1 MEAKQFREMNSDELA
16 QKRRELKEEIFHL
29 RLRRATGQLE
39 SSMKLRQTRRDF
51 ARLETILRERHIR
64 GAGETVG

>member
-1 MEAKQFREMNSDELA
+1 VEAKQFREMNSDELA

-51 ARLETILRERHIR
+51 ARLETIMSERKIR

>member
-16 QKRRELKEEIFHL
+16 QKRRELKEELFHL

-51 ARLETILRERHIR
+51 ARLETIMSERKIRE
-64 GAGETVG
+64 AGETV

>member
-51 ARLETILRERHIR
+51 ARLETILRERKIR
-64 GAGETVG
+64 GTGETMG

>member
-51 ARLETILRERHIR
+51 ARLETIMSERKIRE
-64 GAGETVG
+64 AGETV

>member
-51 ARLETILRERHIR
+51 ARLETILRERQIR

>member
-1 MEAKQFREMNSDELA
+1 VEAKQFREMNSDELA

-51 ARLETILRERHIR
+51 ARLETIMSERKIRE
-64 GAGETVG
+64 AGETA

>member
-1 MEAKQFREMNSDELA
+1 VEAKQFREMNSDELA

-51 ARLETILRERHIR
+51 ARLETIMSERKIRE
-64 GAGETVG
+64 AGETV

>member
-1 MEAKQFREMNSDELA
+1 MEAKQYREMNSDELA

-51 ARLETILRERHIR
+51 ARLETILRERKIR
-64 GAGETVG
+64 GAGETVE

>member
-51 ARLETILRERHIR
+51 ARLETIMSERKIR

>member
-39 SSMKLRQTRRDF
+39 SSMKLRQTRREF
-51 ARLETILRERHIR
+51 ARLETILGERRIR